1 MYLDR
6 RELLKIGGTG
16 MAGLAVSSLDLPF
29 LSLKPALA
37 TALSDDAWCFGVMAD
52 TQWKSSDNV
61 EEQASTCAVRIIDA
75 LNEQFVQHGC
85 KFVVQVGDLVNDEAV
100 GIVRTLPTRAAHC
113 QALYDAGVGFY
124 PVRGNH
130 ESSGTAANEMLTL
143 FPQTVGNGPNLA
155 GATNFTPK
163 PTASNLT
170 GLSYSFDYSNVRCV
184 FIDQFV
190 RLDGTNQ
197 DGTTSYNNN
206 LLDQIDWVE
215 DTLSSRPSDHH
226 AFVFSHKNLIGQ
238 NHKDVVTGAN
248 LGANATERDR
258 FIQILDTT
266 GVAYYMGGHDH
277 VHHRS
282 IVTDA
287 AHQYNVDQIIC
298 SSNSYKFYT
307 PKAGDEGREY
317 PVAQELYTIGFYIV
331 TVDGP
336 RVTVDFYSA
345 SHGQDYGSVSL
356 ISLPTLTFHLRER
369 FGYSLN
375 GGKFAIVRNGALT
388 EVISASNGCTAK
400 ILGGVNGNAET
411 DYLNRNLAK
420 AINTGWAES
429 AGVDNATSPI
439 LCLWGMAD
447 NLSLYD
453 GSLTG
458 FLPDADEP
466 MAKADTFALSMSYD
480 ASIVVNTAFINAGHM
495 IAIYSKNTKG
505 NWGNAVDLN
514 IGGRKRFVLGP
525 WKSAYPLGTYGIDPA
540 THTVWAVLNSASAPA
555 EFVVVKK

>member
-6 RELLKIGGTG
+6 RELLKIGGAG

-52 TQWKSSDNV
+52 TQWKTSDDAD
-61 EEQASTCAVRIIDA
+61 EQASSCALRIIDA
-75 LNEQFVQHGC
+75 LNEQFIQHGC
-85 KFVVQVGDLVNDEAV
+85 KFVVQVGDLVNDEVV
-100 GIVRTLPTRAAHC
+100 GGVRTLPTRAAHC

-130 ESSGTAANEMLTL
+130 ESSGTAANEMLAL
-143 FPQTVGNGPNLA
+143 FPQTVGNGSNLA
-155 GATNFTPK
+155 GATNFTPN

-206 LLDQIDWVE
+206 LLDQIDWFKAS
-215 DTLSSRPSDHH
+215 LSSRPSDQH

-248 LGANATERDR
+248 LAANATERDR

-287 AHQYNVDQIIC
+287 AHHYNVDQIIC

-307 PKAGDEGREY
+307 PKSGDEGREI

-356 ISLPTLTFHLRER
+356 ISLPPLAFHLRER

-375 GGKFAIVRNGALT
+375 GSKFAIERNGALT
-388 EVISASNGCTAK
+388 EVSSTNSGFTAK
-400 ILGGVNGNAET
+400 VLSGVNGNTET
-411 DYLNRNLAK
+411 DYLNRQLYK
-420 AINTGWAES
+420 TVNTGWMAS
-429 AGVDNATSPI
+429 TAVTNAGSPI
-439 LCLWGMAD
+439 FSLWGMVD

-453 GSLTG
+453 ASLTG
-458 FLPDADEP
+458 MLPAADEP
-466 MAKADTFALSMSYD
+466 TVTDTYTLSLSYNPKKFRPTQLASGRVAIAVSDADNL
-480 ASIVVNTAFINAGHM
+480 
-495 IAIYSKNTKG
+495 
-505 NWGNAVDLN
+505 WRNAVELN
-514 IGGRKRFVLGP
+514 EGGAKKFVYGP
-525 WKSAYPLGTYGIDPA
+525 WKESYGLGTYGVDPKTSTA
-540 THTVWAVLNSASAPA
+540 WAVLNN
-555 EFVVVKK
+555 EGDFVVKIL

>member
-6 RELLKIGGTG
+6 RELLKIGGAS

-52 TQWKSSDNV
+52 TQWPQNTGG
-61 EEQASTCAVRIIDA
+61 EPASCAVTIIDA
-75 LNEQFVQHGC
+75 LNQKFIEHGC
-85 KFVVQVGDLVNDEAV
+85 KFVVQVGDLVDKEV
-100 GIVRTLPTRAAHC
+100 VDGVRTLPTREAHC
-113 QALYDAGVGFY
+113 QALYEAGIGFY

-130 ESSGTAANEMLTL
+130 EATKTAAAEIQAL
-143 FPQTVGNGPNLA
+143 FPQNMGAGEHALA
-155 GATNFTPK
+155 GATNFTYPMDK
-163 PTASNLT
+163 LK
-170 GLSYSFDYSNVRCV
+170 GLSYSFDYKNIRCV
-184 FIDQFV
+184 FIDQFT
-190 RLDGTNQ
+190 RLDGT
-197 DGTTSYNNN
+197 GTTNNN

-215 DTLSSRPSDHH
+215 TTLTSKSSNQH
-226 AFVFSHKNLIGQ
+226 AFVLAHKNLIGQ
-238 NHKDVVTGAN
+238 NHKDVISGGN
-248 LGANATERDR
+248 LAANADARNR
-258 FIQILDTT
+258 FIQIMDAN
-266 GVAYYMGGHDH
+266 GVGYYMGGHDH
-277 VHHRS
+277 MHHRS
-282 IVTDA
+282 IVTDSA
-287 AHQYNVDQIIC
+287 KQFNVDQIIC

-307 PKAGDEGREY
+307 PASGDDGREI
-317 PVAQELYTIGFYIV
+317 PVCQELYTIGFYIV

-345 SHGQDYGSVSL
+345 SHKQDYGDFELVNPPSE
-356 ISLPTLTFHLRER
+356 FNFYLRER

-375 GGKFAIVRNGALT
+375 GDKFAIERNGALT
-388 EVISASNGCTAK
+388 EVSSTNSGYVAK
-400 ILGGVNGNAET
+400 VLSGANGNTET
-411 DYLNRNLAK
+411 DYLNRQLYK
-420 AINTGWAES
+420 TINTGWAES

-439 LCLWGMAD
+439 FCLWGMAD

-495 IAIYSKNTKG
+495 LAIYSKNTMG
-505 NWGNAVDLN
+505 NWVNAVDLN
-514 IGGRKRFVLGP
+514 IGGRKRFVLGS
-525 WKSAYPLGTYGIDPA
+525 WKSTYPLGTYGIDPA